1 MKRSQ
6 SISAALVAVT
16 FSYAQAGHLAEQANK
31 CPISIESE
39 ELETKVILCPKSLV
53 HLYDCADPFS
63 LRIATESNSARVVLA
78 YALLSTQQKSL
89 RQKPR

>member
-1 MKRSQ
+1 MKKSQ
-6 SISAALVAVT
+6 SISAALVAVR
-16 FSYAQAGHLAEQANK
+16 FSYAQAGHLGRQTIK

-53 HLYDCADPFS
+53 HLYDCADLFS
-63 LRIATESNSARVVLA
+63 LRTAIESNSAGVVLA